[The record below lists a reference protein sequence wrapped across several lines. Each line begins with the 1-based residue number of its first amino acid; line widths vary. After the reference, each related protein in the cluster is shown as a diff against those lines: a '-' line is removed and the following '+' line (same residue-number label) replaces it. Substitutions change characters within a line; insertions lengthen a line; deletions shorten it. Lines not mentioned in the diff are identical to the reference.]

1 MTKKNNNDLFELM
14 TKMYAEMK
22 DMKTEQKKT
31 NERLDKLE
39 IKVDTGFENLITR
52 IDDISSGIGS
62 VVGN

>member
-1 MTKKNNNDLFELM
+1 
-14 TKMYAEMK
+14 MK